1 MERAGPDLHVV
12 GDASP
17 AVQPARWEA
26 VYRET
31 AVMVYRFLYARV
43 GNRPDAEDLTTQ
55 VYMRAL
61 PRLRLVAAIE
71 EIRSYLLATARTVLA
86 DHWRKHYDVQF
97 AAIEDS
103 IPATPPEVVNPA
115 SDENGIR
122 RANAVLAR
130 LPENYRQVLEFR
142 FLQGYSLRETAEA
155 MGVSVANA
163 KVLQHRALRR
173 AAGQEFPA

>member
-17 AVQPARWEA
+17 AAQPARWEA

-61 PRLRLVAAIE
+61 PRLRLVAAVE

-97 AAIEDS
+97 ATIEDGF
-103 IPATPPEVVNPA
+103 PAPLAAYPDPA
-115 SDENGIR
+115 SEDNGIR
-122 RANAVLAR
+122 RAKPLLAR
-130 LPENYRQVLEFR
+130 RHENY
-142 FLQGYSLRETAEA
+142 
-155 MGVSVANA
+155 
-163 KVLQHRALRR
+163 
-173 AAGQEFPA
+173 